1 MSLLVVLLPPRP
13 RLRAA
18 GDAPPLRAEP
28 EYRYVLSH
36 DGLGVAAHGRCAPAL
51 LPAAA
56 RVVAVVGAED
66 LGWQRITLPKAPA
79 ARLRAALAGVL
90 EDALLDDADALH
102 LALEPGALA
111 QRPAWVAVAHR
122 GWLAAQLEALER
134 GGRAVDQVVPAV
146 APGEPAAGH
155 FWHGEDDD
163 DADPPRLTWRD
174 AQGVLTLRLHDGLAR
189 SLQPQ
194 WARNAGTAWSASPT
208 AVEAAAHWLG
218 EPVAVRSDDEGAL
231 AAARSPWNLRQFEL
245 AAPRR
250 GLRALAEGWRRLREP
265 AWAPLRW
272 GLLALVAVQVGGL
285 NLWAWQ
291 QRAALEQGRAAQIEL
306 LRSTHPQV
314 RAVLDAPLQMQ
325 RETALLRAAAG
336 RAGTADFEALLGA
349 AAAAWPSDLGP
360 AQALHYEAGQLSL
373 SAAGWS
379 PPHIE
384 AFGQRLRA
392 EGWRLEHSDG
402 RLRLSRAAPG
412 AGGGRS

>member
-18 GDAPPLRAEP
+18 GDAPPRADAD
-28 EYRYVLSH
+28 YRYVLSP
-36 DGLGVAAHGRCAPAL
+36 DGLAVGAHGRCAAAL

-79 ARLRAALAGVL
+79 ARLRAALAGLL

-102 LALEPGALA
+102 LALEPGAAARL
-111 QRPAWVAVAHR
+111 PAWVAVTHR
-122 GWLAAQLEALER
+122 GWLAAQLDALAR
-134 GGRAVDQVVPAV
+134 AGRAVDQVVPAV
-146 APGEPAAGH
+146 WPGEPAAGH
-155 FWHGEDDD
+155 FWHGDDD
-163 DADPPRLTWRD
+163 DATDPPRLSWRD
-174 AQGVLTLRLHDGLAR
+174 AQGVLTLRLADGLAR

-194 WARNAGTAWSASPT
+194 WAHSAGAAWSASPS
-208 AVEAAAHWLG
+208 AADAAAHWLG

-250 GLRALAEGWRRLREP
+250 GLRALAEGWRRLRAP

-285 NLWAWQ
+285 NAWAWQ
-291 QRAALEQGRAAQIEL
+291 QREAIEQRRAAQVEL

-314 RAVLDAPLQMQ
+314 RAVLDAPRQMQ

-336 RAGTADFEALLGA
+336 RTGEADFEALLGA
-349 AAAAWPSDLGP
+349 AAAAWPAELGP
-360 AQALHYEAGQLSL
+360 AQALHYEAGRLSL

-379 PPHIE
+379 AAQIE
-384 AFGQRLRA
+384 AFGERLRA
-392 EGWRLEHSDG
+392 EGWRLDHGDG
-402 RLRLSRAAPG
+402 QLRLSRPAAG
-412 AGGGRS
+412 DGGGRS

>member
-18 GDAPPLRAEP
+18 GDAPPPRADA
-28 EYRYVLSH
+28 EYRYVLSR
-36 DGLGVAAHGRCAPAL
+36 DGLAVAAHGRCAAAL
-51 LPAAA
+51 LPAAQ

-102 LALEPGALA
+102 LALEPGAAA
-111 QRPAWVAVAHR
+111 QRLAWVAVTHR

-134 GGRAVDQVVPAV
+134 AGHAVDQVAPAV
-146 APGEPAAGH
+146 WPGEPAAGH
-155 FWHGEDDD
+155 FWHGDDD
-163 DADPPRLTWRD
+163 DAADPPRLSWRD

-194 WARNAGTAWSASPT
+194 WTRSAGVTWSASPS
-208 AVEAAAHWLG
+208 AAEAAAHWLG

-231 AAARSPWNLRQFEL
+231 AAARSPWNLRQFDL

-250 GLRALAEGWRRLREP
+250 GLRTLAEGWRRLREP

-272 GLLALVAVQVGGL
+272 ALLALVAVQVGGL

-291 QRAALEQGRAAQIEL
+291 LREQVEQRRAAQVEL

-336 RAGTADFEALLGA
+336 RAGQADLEALLGA
-349 AAAAWPSDLGP
+349 AAAAWPADLGP
-360 AQALHYEAGQLSL
+360 AQALHYEAGRLSL

-384 AFGQRLRA
+384 AFGERLRA
-392 EGWRLEHSDG
+392 EGWRLEHGDG
-402 RLRLSRAAPG
+402 QLRLSRPAPA